1 MKYLLLVGLV
11 TALPANAQTPPNPIE
26 VSPFV
31 GYLFGG
37 SFAHIRP
44 DSGLTGV
51 SIANQVDFG
60 IRVGFRLN
68 SAIEPEIQ
76 WTRSERTKI
85 NLESSM
91 GEHPWPNFPLTID
104 YVLAGASYNFSSG
117 CIRPYASLGLGAAR
131 LASIRQE
138 DWTHFAL
145 TPATNFAGSLGLGV
159 KAYLTPQLGIRVEAR
174 GYASQVPQN
183 FFMTCFGPDGGGAVV
198 PVSCGNK
205 WILNSDLTAGL
216 VVAF

>member
-1 MKYLLLVGLV
+1 MKYLLLLGLV
-11 TALPANAQTPPNPIE
+11 IALPANAQTPANPIE

-44 DSGLTGV
+44 DSGWTGV

-60 IRVGFRLN
+60 VRVGYRLN
-68 SAIEPEIQ
+68 AAIEPEIQ
-76 WTRSERTKI
+76 WTRSENTKI
-85 NLESSM
+85 NLESPT
-91 GEHPWPNFPLTID
+91 EDPWPSFPLIID

-117 CIRPYASLGLGAAR
+117 CIRPYASLDLGVAR
-131 LASIRQE
+131 LANIRQE

-145 TPATNFAGSLGLGV
+145 TPSTNFAGSLGLGV
-159 KAYLTPQLGIRVEAR
+159 KAFITPQFGIRVEAR

-183 FFMTCFGPDGGGAVV
+183 FFITCFGQDSGGASF

-205 WILNSDLTAGL
+205 WILNSDLTAGI